1 MIARLLGSLP
11 LAGCAVFAG
20 ILFAEF
26 ETGTR
31 RESSATGV
39 SANTASPVA
48 VPRDKGG
55 QLDEQV
61 ATVLARPLF
70 NPDRRP
76 AALAKSKSATEL
88 GLKSLRLA
96 GIITA
101 PGRRFAIFAVTGG
114 KPLTL
119 PEGQNRERLANREHY
134 ATAGVPERFRRNDH
148 VAAPA
153 GPGCRGSRCAYE
165 ADLRSGASRSA
176 NPRRRVVQS
185 ETGGQRARPAD
196 RFANV
201 PANWRWRVWPTRR
214 RGHWLQDPR
223 FWLPRRPAGA
233 GRTLCE
239 TCRFHRRPGRGIP
252 IHRRYPHRHR
262 R

>member
-119 PEGQNRERLANREHY
+119 PEGQTVSGWQIESITPRQVSLSAFGGMI
-134 ATAGVPERFRRNDH
+134 TLQPQPGP
-148 VAAPA
+148 AA
-153 GPGCRGSRCAYE
+153 
-165 ADLRSGASRSA
+165 ADLVV
-176 NPRRRVVQS
+176 PTKLTFDRVLPDQ
-185 ETGGQRARPAD
+185 Q
-196 RFANV
+196 
-201 PANWRWRVWPTRR
+201 TR
-214 RGHWLQDPR
+214 DD
-223 FWLPRRPAGA
+223 
-233 GRTLCE
+233 E
-239 TCRFHRRPGRGIP
+239 
-252 IHRRYPHRHR
+252 
-262 R
+262 